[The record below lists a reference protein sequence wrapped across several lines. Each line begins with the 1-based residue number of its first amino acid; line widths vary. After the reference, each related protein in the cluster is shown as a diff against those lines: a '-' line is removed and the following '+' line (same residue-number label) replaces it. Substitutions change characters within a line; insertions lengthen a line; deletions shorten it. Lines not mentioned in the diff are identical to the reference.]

1 MDESLQVCILN
12 LLVHCVCVWCMVFV
26 CMQYDF
32 NHLFVLV
39 PYSSAIIRE
48 RNHKSSQ
55 GNIVLQ
61 FYYTEVSS
69 DMLDTC
75 VSV

>member
-1 MDESLQVCILN
+1 
-12 LLVHCVCVWCMVFV
+12 MVFV